1 MAVNND
7 IGTDLSDILIGNTVV
22 RFTAQEV
29 QELISVW
36 NKQLADLTTAFVKF
50 KVGYLSEFLTVP

>member
-1 MAVNND
+1 MST
-7 IGTDLSDILIGNTVV
+7 IMISGPICLILIGNTVV

-50 KVGYLSEFLTVP
+50 KV